1 MDTPPN
7 PNDQEPDLSAP
18 GSGPGRLTVSEF
30 WELPGDPAFCPEL
43 RHRIRR
49 SLADYPHAVDDAE
62 LVVAELFANA
72 CHHSVSGDGGK
83 ISVTLSALR
92 TGLVLVTVADQGPKA
107 DPHTRLPSIPHT
119 RTDAGLLSRGGRG
132 LHLVAALAADWGH
145 WNIDSGGYTVWALF
159 APPGATR
166 LPDPPLPGSNL

>member
-62 LVVAELFANA
+62 LVVAEPVRQRLPPQRQRRWRQNL
-72 CHHSVSGDGGK
+72 GD
-83 ISVTLSALR
+83 ALR
-92 TGLVLVTVADQGPKA
+92 P
-107 DPHTRLPSIPHT
+107 PHWPRARH
-119 RTDAGLLSRGGRG
+119 RRR
-132 LHLVAALAADWGH
+132 
-145 WNIDSGGYTVWALF
+145 
-159 APPGATR
+159 PGA
-166 LPDPPLPGSNL
+166 